1 MKNKILVTFMAL
13 CLVGTTPIA
22 AQSKEAS
29 ENNEVSDTYGHH
41 EIADSLEQP
50 APGSND
56 YLRKTNKVFVVV
68 EKMPSFPDPKAM
80 MEHKMSPLQ
89 DAIALMEFIQNNIQY
104 PEEAIKNNESGR
116 VVVNFVVEKDG
127 SISNERIV
135 RSVSPSLDKEALRIV
150 SSMPKW
156 NPGKQNGIPV
166 RVRYEIPIGFR
177 QTVRDSSRIYDA
189 VEQMPSFPKGNSALM
204 EYIQNNILYLYAEEA
219 IKNNES
225 GRVIVSFVIE
235 KDGSTTNGKV
245 VRSVSP
251 SLDKEALR
259 IIDFMPSWNPGKQK
273 GVPVRVKYT
282 LPIDFKL

>member
-1 MKNKILVTFMAL
+1 MAL

-68 EKMPSFPDPKAM
+68 EK
-80 MEHKMSPLQ
+80 
-89 DAIALMEFIQNNIQY
+89 
-104 PEEAIKNNESGR
+104 
-116 VVVNFVVEKDG
+116 
-127 SISNERIV
+127 
-135 RSVSPSLDKEALRIV
+135 
-150 SSMPKW
+150 
-156 NPGKQNGIPV
+156 
-166 RVRYEIPIGFR
+166 
-177 QTVRDSSRIYDA
+177 
-189 VEQMPSFPKGNSALM
+189 MPSFPKGNSALM

>member
-116 VVVNFVVEKDG
+116 V
-127 SISNERIV
+127 
-135 RSVSPSLDKEALRIV
+135 
-150 SSMPKW
+150 
-156 NPGKQNGIPV
+156 
-166 RVRYEIPIGFR
+166 
-177 QTVRDSSRIYDA
+177 
-189 VEQMPSFPKGNSALM
+189 
-204 EYIQNNILYLYAEEA
+204 
-219 IKNNES
+219 
-225 GRVIVSFVIE
+225 IVSFVIE

>member
-1 MKNKILVTFMAL
+1 
-13 CLVGTTPIA
+13 
-22 AQSKEAS
+22 
-29 ENNEVSDTYGHH
+29 
-41 EIADSLEQP
+41 
-50 APGSND
+50 
-56 YLRKTNKVFVVV
+56 
-68 EKMPSFPDPKAM
+68 MPSFPDPKAM

-104 PEEAIKNNESGR
+104 P
-116 VVVNFVVEKDG
+116 
-127 SISNERIV
+127 
-135 RSVSPSLDKEALRIV
+135 
-150 SSMPKW
+150 
-156 NPGKQNGIPV
+156 
-166 RVRYEIPIGFR
+166 
-177 QTVRDSSRIYDA
+177 
-189 VEQMPSFPKGNSALM
+189 
-204 EYIQNNILYLYAEEA
+204 EEA